1 MRLEE
6 TQSKRQGGRHSQ
18 LVTWVFAI
26 VCIFLLSA
34 CFIANCFVTYH
45 NFLRKRGMQR
55 FKLPEYHMKLTCIRE
70 ESGLKGDTWNCCPI
84 GWKGFQ
90 SNCYIPFNDNK
101 TWAESERN
109 CSEMGAHLATIS
121 TEAEQ
126 MRIWKVN
133 GTGWTRHHLI
143 HTWHSGMRM
152 NLTTFRKKTVWSLLM
167 PKINGPGMIFLV
179 TLRQVEFV
187 RYLEQDST
195 RNLQSDSCDGK
206 EQPNQAGKN
215 VKHHLNRENVES

>member
-18 LVTWVFAI
+18 LVTWVSAI

-34 CFIANCFVTYH
+34 CFIANCF
-45 NFLRKRGMQR
+45 G
-55 FKLPEYHMKLTCIRE
+55 
-70 ESGLKGDTWNCCPI
+70 GTWNCCPI

-206 EQPNQAGKN
+206 EQPNQAGQN
-215 VKHHLNRENVES
+215 VKHHSNRENVES

>member
-34 CFIANCFVTYH
+34 CFIANCF
-45 NFLRKRGMQR
+45 
-55 FKLPEYHMKLTCIRE
+55 
-70 ESGLKGDTWNCCPI
+70 DTWNCCPI

-126 MRIWKVN
+126 NFMTKFLDRRFSYFLGLTDEDMEGQWHWVDQTPFNPHMAFWHENEPNNFQEEDCVVIVNDQDKWAWNDFPCNFETSRICKIP
-133 GTGWTRHHLI
+133 GTGF
-143 HTWHSGMRM
+143 
-152 NLTTFRKKTVWSLLM
+152 N
-167 PKINGPGMIFLV
+167 
-179 TLRQVEFV
+179 
-187 RYLEQDST
+187 
-195 RNLQSDSCDGK
+195 
-206 EQPNQAGKN
+206 
-215 VKHHLNRENVES
+215 

>member
-34 CFIANCFVTYH
+34 CFIANCF
-45 NFLRKRGMQR
+45 
-55 FKLPEYHMKLTCIRE
+55 
-70 ESGLKGDTWNCCPI
+70 DTWNCCPI

-167 PKINGPGMIFLV
+167 TKINGPGMIFLV

-206 EQPNQAGKN
+206 EQPNQAGQN
-215 VKHHLNRENVES
+215 VKHHSNRENVES

>member
-1 MRLEE
+1 MKLEE

-26 VCIFLLSA
+26 VCISLLSA
-34 CFIANCFVTYH
+34 CFIENCFVTYN

-70 ESGLKGDTWNCCPI
+70 ESGLKGIDRDTWNCCPI
-84 GWKGFQ
+84 GWEGFQ
-90 SNCYIPFNDNK
+90 SNCYLPFNDNK

-126 MRIWKVN
+126 NFMTKFLDRRFSYFLGLTDEDMEGQWHWVDQTPFNPHMAFWHEDEPNNFQEEDCVVIVNVQDKWAWNDFPCNFETSRICKIP
-133 GTGWTRHHLI
+133 GTGF
-143 HTWHSGMRM
+143 
-152 NLTTFRKKTVWSLLM
+152 N
-167 PKINGPGMIFLV
+167 
-179 TLRQVEFV
+179 
-187 RYLEQDST
+187 
-195 RNLQSDSCDGK
+195 
-206 EQPNQAGKN
+206 
-215 VKHHLNRENVES
+215 